1 MAGNSQFPSALD
13 SLPTGHVDNVDEKI
27 LASVIND
34 MADAIN
40 KIEATLGIN
49 PHQGNVGTGV
59 FADLV
64 SRLNALDTPSLKSI
78 TPPYTIIKS
87 DMGVILNAA
96 NTTDQNITIPPSS
109 SVAFPVGALIQVRV
123 GAAGAVTFVGGAG
136 VTLQAR
142 GGAVKSAGQFALIQA
157 LHTSGD
163 FWTISGDVV

>member
-1 MAGNSQFPSALD
+1 MAGNSQYPSGLD
-13 SLPTGHVDNVDEKI
+13 SLSVTHVDNVDEKI
-27 LASVIND
+27 MAQTIND
-34 MADAIN
+34 MADAID

-59 FADLV
+59 FSALV
-64 SRLNALDTPSLKSI
+64 DRLNALDSPALKTI

-87 DMGVILNAA
+87 DMAVILNAN
-96 NTTDQNITIPPSS
+96 NTTDQNVTIPPSS

-123 GAAGAVTFVGGAG
+123 GAAGMVTFVGGAG

-142 GGAVKSAGQFALIQA
+142 GGAVKSAGQFAMIQA
-157 LHTSGD
+157 LHTSAD